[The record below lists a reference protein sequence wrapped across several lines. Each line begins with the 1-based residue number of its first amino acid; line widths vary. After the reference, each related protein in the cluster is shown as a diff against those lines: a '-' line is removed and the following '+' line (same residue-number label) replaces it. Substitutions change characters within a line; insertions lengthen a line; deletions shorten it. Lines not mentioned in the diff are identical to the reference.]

1 MNLQFRKTAGS
12 AIALAVILTLGAC
25 SSDDSEPD
33 ESPGPTTSESQT
45 SEPSESAEPE
55 SNVPDDLR
63 KFNDDFVEDAIKH
76 SPDVVDR
83 ISEMQKEADKVLT
96 PEEQRIVGDTANPF
110 TILENLPEDTNTKL
124 YELYSDD
131 NPMLKYFD
139 LSGLEEHEK
148 AAVAMWSQTIPLM
161 FMPGTEG
168 DPEVP
173 DSSFNADGDVA
184 VIDYSQA
191 TVTTPAGTGA
201 LVSGA
206 EALQEVPLVKVDG
219 EWLVDGATGYES
231 LSEGI

>member
-55 SNVPDDLR
+55 SNLPKNLR
-63 KFNDDFVEDAIKH
+63 KFNDDFVKDAIKH

-83 ISEMQKEADKVLT
+83 ISTMQQEADKLMT

-110 TILENLPEDTNTKL
+110 TILENLPEETNK
-124 YELYSDD
+124 ELYRLYSED

-139 LSGLEEHEK
+139 LTGLEPHQK

-161 FMPGTEG
+161 FMPGIEG

-173 DSSFNADGDVA
+173 DSAFQVEGDVA
-184 VIDYSQA
+184 TIDYSQA
-191 TVTTPAGTGA
+191 AATTKAGTGP

-206 EALQEVPLVKVDG
+206 EALQIVPLVKVEG
-219 EWLVDGATGYES
+219 EWRVDGVTGYTT
-231 LSEGI
+231 LSEAL